1 MLRKSSLHRVIT
13 VADQDD
19 AALII
24 IVVHFIDD
32 VADILMHFQ
41 VNLLQLSRRLLLLQ
55 HVLFKVACHF
65 DLVPVGALIQVVIF
79 TERLLIAGRR
89 VGYLV
94 GHFNPGQAL
103 VFVLLFS
110 QRRHLRLDAILVIA
124 RRAID
129 VSTGPALELHPRT
142 FTSPSSLMHPRLF
155 NDLTAACKYVS
166 LLLKVELFVEC
177 FLQIECFALELLY
190 LNFVL
195 QNFFIHFVCGFFVLS
210 MMATWSM
217 L

>member
-79 TERLLIAGRR
+79 TERLLIAR
-89 VGYLV
+89 
-94 GHFNPGQAL
+94 
-103 VFVLLFS
+103 
-110 QRRHLRLDAILVIA
+110 
-124 RRAID
+124 
-129 VSTGPALELHPRT
+129 
-142 FTSPSSLMHPRLF
+142 
-155 NDLTAACKYVS
+155 
-166 LLLKVELFVEC
+166 
-177 FLQIECFALELLY
+177 
-190 LNFVL
+190 
-195 QNFFIHFVCGFFVLS
+195 
-210 MMATWSM
+210 
-217 L
+217 